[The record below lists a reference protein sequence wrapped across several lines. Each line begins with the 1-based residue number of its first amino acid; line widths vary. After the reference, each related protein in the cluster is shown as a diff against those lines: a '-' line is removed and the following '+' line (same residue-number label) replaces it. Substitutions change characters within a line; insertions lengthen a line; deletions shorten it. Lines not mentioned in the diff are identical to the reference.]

1 MNKWLSLW
9 FACSSIALLIAT
21 AISISHSVWLALLFA
36 ALAIVNMGLGFIVK
50 AKLRRRGAAQQERT
64 ASQ

>member
-21 AISISHSVWLALLFA
+21 AITIRQSFWLALLFA
-36 ALAIVNMGLGFIVK
+36 LLAIVNMGCGFIVK
-50 AKLRRRGAAQQERT
+50 AKLRRRGSSQIDSG

>member
-21 AISISHSVWLALLFA
+21 AISISQSVWLALLFTI
-36 ALAIVNMGLGFIVK
+36 LTIVNMGCGFIVK
-50 AKLRRRGAAQQERT
+50 AKLRRRSLAQQDHT
-64 ASQ
+64 SGQ